1 MSEQEISSNKG
12 PLKGLRVLDMTS
24 YVSGPLCAMILGDM
38 GAEVI
43 KVERPPKGD
52 EMRPWPPL
60 INGLGSYFVMVNRNK
75 KSMTLNIRMEAGLK
89 VLKRLL
95 STTDVLV
102 ENSRPGVMERLGLEP
117 ESVMELNQRII
128 YCRISGFGQTG
139 PYAERPGYDQILQGM
154 GGLMSVTGTKESGP
168 MRSGV
173 AIGDILT
180 AIFGVTGILSALL
193 ARVNTNKGQVVTTS
207 LLESVVAALTV
218 QAGVFLATDKA
229 PPPAGNEHPIVCPY
243 GLFKVKDGYLN
254 IAAATDVMFDKL
266 CSVIGRSE
274 LASKSEF
281 ATNAKRMENREALTK
296 ELEDALSGG
305 IRADW
310 EKKLRDV
317 AVPCGSVLTVD
328 EVFSDPQVLHLDML
342 KEVIHP
348 ELGLFRLPGIPFNLE
363 ATPGSVRTAPPQLGE
378 HTESILKELGYTPKD
393 IRNFYEEG
401 VL

>member
-1 MSEQEISSNKG
+1 MSEQKISSNKG

-60 INGLGSYFVMVNRNK
+60 INGLGSYFVMANRNK
-75 KSMTLNIRMEAGLK
+75 KSLMLNIRKGVGLK
-89 VLKRLL
+89 VLRRLL
-95 STTDVLV
+95 STADVLV
-102 ENSRPGVMERLGLEP
+102 ENSRPGVMERLGLDP
-117 ESVMELNQRII
+117 ESVMALNQRIV

-218 QAGVFLATDKA
+218 QAGVFLATDKT

-305 IRADW
+305 IRSDW

-348 ELGLFRLPGIPFNLE
+348 DLGLFRLPGIPFKLE

-393 IRNFYEEG
+393 IRKFYEEG